1 MIRRSLLV
9 APLAIACLFA
19 PQAIYASPVNG
30 LNPTHSM
37 FARSKTVKFSLHN
50 ASASSM
56 DLRAGDMV
64 MTLKA
69 GETITVNL
77 PAGTHI
83 VTNTA
88 SSTQPAGALILDVS
102 PEFNGSTVTL
112 H

>member
-1 MIRRSLLV
+1 MIRRSLLI

-56 DLRAGDMV
+56 DLRAGDTV

-69 GETITVNL
+69 GETITLNL
-77 PAGTHI
+77 PPGTRI
-83 VTNTA
+83 VTNAT
-88 SSTQPAGALILDVS
+88 SSTQPGGALVLDVS
-102 PEFNGSTVTL
+102 PGFNGSTVTL